1 MRYRYW
7 ASAVAS
13 IILGLVFIFSGVGKL
28 LHQIDFLNTLLNNSF
43 LTTFLAYVVAYAL
56 PWAEL
61 ILGALLIA
69 GISVKLMASLSAV
82 IVAGF
87 VASNSWLIAASS
99 RSEGRYFK
107 AERRLRRNQI
117 CHDEAD
123 IIPEWVAHLQ
133 CHATPQL
140 QAFLLGAT
148 GLRDRHLDAIH
159 GTAVAGL
166 PDYRIT
172 DQPGDGDLYQFLT
185 RLVIFLI
192 YGCDH

>member
-28 LHQIDFLNTLLNNSF
+28 LHQIDFLNILLNNSF
-43 LTTFLAYVVAYAL
+43 LTTFLAHVVAYAL

-87 VASNSWLIAASS
+87 VASNSWLIAQ
-99 RSEGRYFK
+99 GRIYEPCGCFGVFEK
-107 AERRLRRNQI
+107 LVMGELSTI
-117 CHDEAD
+117 ESLIFD
-123 IIPEWVAHLQ
+123 IVMFA
-133 CHATPQL
+133 
-140 QAFLLGAT
+140 LL
-148 GLRDRHLDAIH
+148 
-159 GTAVAGL
+159 
-166 PDYRIT
+166 
-172 DQPGDGDLYQFLT
+172 
-185 RLVIFLI
+185 LVILFC
-192 YGCDH
+192 YPGKFFETRFWFSRKK